1 MTPRREGDREENMAA
16 DRDDRAGKRGQET
29 DLNTFLQRGL
39 SGEDMGWS
47 RSGRMIASHLR
58 DNWDRL
64 PYETGASIAAAL
76 GLSEMTVIRFIRQLG
91 YANLKDFKEAL
102 KPAAG
107 AEAASMGNVFK
118 RLQLDPLDE
127 RTLEKSLQRELEAIT
142 EAYKLT
148 TLPRWHYCV
157 EAIADP
163 QFVSVVGF
171 QASRGLAID
180 FSSRLQYVRPKV
192 RFAEDHAGV
201 FAEVFDMTQDSH
213 CIVLVDT
220 HSYARKGV
228 LLAEKARDAGMPLVV
243 VTDKFSNW
251 AYDYTDLVL
260 QGETFVETFWDSSAS
275 LTVILNLLI
284 DSIARRHSKTVQLRT
299 QAMRDLGRHF
309 DEFDQRTSQHR
320 AGPGR
325 E

>member
-1 MTPRREGDREENMAA
+1 MAA
-16 DRDDRAGKRGQET
+16 DSDKPSGKRGQEM
-29 DLNTFLQRGL
+29 DLNTFLERGL
-39 SGEDMGWS
+39 ASEDTGWS
-47 RSGRMIASHLR
+47 RSGRMIASHFR

-64 PYETGASIAAAL
+64 PYETGASLAAAL

-107 AEAASMGNVFK
+107 AEAAGMGNVFK
-118 RLQLDPLDE
+118 RLQLDPLNE
-127 RTLEKSLQRELEAIT
+127 QTLEKSLQRELEAVT

-148 TLPRWHYCV
+148 TLPRWRYCV

-180 FSSRLQYVRPKV
+180 FASRLQYVRPKV

-201 FAEVFDMTQDSH
+201 SAEILDMSGDSH
-213 CIVLVDT
+213 CLVLVDT

-228 LLAEKARDAGMPLVV
+228 LLAEKARDAGMPLVII
-243 VTDKFSNW
+243 TDKFSNW
-251 AYDYTDLVL
+251 AYEYTELVL
-260 QGETFVETFWDSSAS
+260 QGETYVETFWDSSAS

-284 DSIARRHSKTVQLRT
+284 NSIARRHSKTVEART
-299 QAMRDLGRHF
+299 DSMKERGRHF
-309 DEFDQRTSQHR
+309 GEFDQRTSLQR
-320 AGPGR
+320 TVPGR

>member
-1 MTPRREGDREENMAA
+1 MGA
-16 DRDDRAGKRGQET
+16 DDGERSGKGGRET
-29 DLNTFLQRGL
+29 DLNTFLERGL
-39 SGEDMGWS
+39 AGEDMGWS

-64 PYETGASIAAAL
+64 PYETGASLAAAL

-102 KPAAG
+102 KPTAG

-118 RLQLDPLDE
+118 RLQLDPLEE
-127 RTLEKSLQRELEAIT
+127 RTLEKSLKRELEAVT

-148 TLPRWHYCV
+148 TLPRWRHCV
-157 EAIADP
+157 ETIADP

-192 RFAEDHAGV
+192 RFSEDHAGV
-201 FAEVFDMTQDSH
+201 FAEILDMSGESH
-213 CIVLVDT
+213 CLVLVDT

-228 LLAEKARDAGMPLVV
+228 LLAEKARDAGMPLVI

-251 AYDYTDLVL
+251 AYEYTDLVL

-284 DSIARRHSKTVQLRT
+284 DSIAQRHSKTVQSRT
-299 QAMRDLGRHF
+299 ERMRERGQHF
-309 DEFDQRTSQHR
+309 GEFDQRTSQHR
-320 AGPGR
+320 ASPGR
-325 E
+325 N